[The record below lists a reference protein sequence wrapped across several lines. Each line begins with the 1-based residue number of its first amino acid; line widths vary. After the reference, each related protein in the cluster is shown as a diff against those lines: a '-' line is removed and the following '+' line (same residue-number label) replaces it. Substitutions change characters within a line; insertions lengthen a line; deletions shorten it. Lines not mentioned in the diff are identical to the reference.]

1 VFALA
6 MDVLPIQASAVP
18 CERVFS
24 SGKETMT
31 ARRNRIS
38 PELME
43 ALQVLKYSVR
53 NGQALNFTAGMEW
66 NDELKEL
73 ENSDTHSQ
81 QIPEDINSF
90 IRMLLD
96 NSK

>member
-1 VFALA
+1 
-6 MDVLPIQASAVP
+6 
-18 CERVFS
+18 
-24 SGKETMT
+24 
-31 ARRNRIS
+31 
-38 PELME
+38 ME

-73 ENSDTHSQ
+73 ENHDMHLQ

-96 NSK
+96 NTK

>member
-1 VFALA
+1 
-6 MDVLPIQASAVP
+6 
-18 CERVFS
+18 
-24 SGKETMT
+24 MT

-43 ALQVLKYSVR
+43 ALQVLKYSVQ

-66 NDELKEL
+66 NDKLKEL
-73 ENSDTHSQ
+73 ENHDMHLQ
-81 QIPEDINSF
+81 QIPGDINSF

-96 NSK
+96 NTK